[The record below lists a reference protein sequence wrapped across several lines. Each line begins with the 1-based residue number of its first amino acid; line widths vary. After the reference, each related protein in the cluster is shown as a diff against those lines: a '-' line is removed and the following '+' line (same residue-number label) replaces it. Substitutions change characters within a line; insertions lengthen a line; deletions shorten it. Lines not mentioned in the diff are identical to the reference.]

1 MFFHYCKLAWRNLTR
16 NKLFSF
22 INLFGLALSLS
33 IGLMAL
39 IQLKEDLGYDLFHPH
54 PNRTYRIISRMVNP
68 QQDVFKMASTPIPL
82 GNELQQQYGF
92 IESATTLYPAWKG
105 RACAEKKTMELN
117 TCFIQPSFF
126 SVFGFS
132 TRAQHVKAMTK
143 PNQVILSENAAKKF
157 FGTQDPTGKPL
168 VLDKL
173 GTFEVADVLNTP
185 DGKSHIDFD
194 AYLSY
199 ASLPAL
205 QDTGINSAAAGWN
218 PNLGYTYVVL
228 QPKATT
234 AQLQT
239 ALDEQAA
246 NLQKVWPAENK
257 SRLSFDLQAI
267 NRLAPSEELYNQ
279 LGNLPS
285 MGKEIAAL
293 TIALIIL
300 LSACFNYTNL
310 AIARALKRAKEVGIR
325 KVNGATRSQVFL
337 QFITESVL
345 LTLIALAGSYI
356 LLSFLKEYAPF
367 SAEVIPK
374 QIDLDAGL
382 VGWLLAFG
390 LATGL
395 LAGAM
400 PAWILSSFQPVLVLK
415 NLVTV
420 KLFGRNGLRKVL
432 TVIQFTLSLVTIMV
446 MLVCAKQFHFS
457 ATADYGFN
465 RSQLISIPL
474 EGADYTLLRN
484 EMAKLPGVVRV
495 AALSDFP
502 GVRASGRVGIKKQS
516 EADALQAGYF
526 DVDEQYL
533 SALKLT
539 LLSGRN
545 FSAATAAK
553 ENAILINETAM
564 RALQF
569 RSPEAATG
577 ATVLLDDSTQVS
589 ILGVVKDF
597 HFEGFER
604 PVLPM
609 VLRNRMAGW
618 HYLAVQTAVGADQ
631 ADQLVAQL
639 QETWRQ
645 LNPHQ
650 VFSYSWFDQSFY
662 ARKSAT
668 GTVSILGFLA
678 FIAITIACLGLLG
691 MVVYTTETKV
701 KEVSIR
707 KVIGASARQI
717 TLLLSAGF
725 LKLIGIAILIAL
737 PIGWLL
743 GTLFLSIF
751 AVRIRIGIDLML
763 TATLSVLAIAL
774 MVIASQ
780 VYTRAV
786 ANPVNG
792 LRE

>member
-1 MFFHYCKLAWRNLTR
+1 MVFHYCKLAWRNLTR

-22 INLFGLALSLS
+22 INIFGLALSLS

-39 IQLKEDLGYDLFHPH
+39 IQLKEDLGYDQFHPH
-54 PNRTYRIISRMVNP
+54 PERSYRIISRMMNP
-68 QQDVFKMASTPIPL
+68 QQDAFKMASTPVPL
-82 GNELQQQYGF
+82 GAELQQRYGF

-105 RACAEKKTMELN
+105 RAIAARKSLELN

-126 SVFGFS
+126 TVFGFH
-132 TRAQHVKAMTK
+132 TRGQHTGALAK
-143 PNQVILSENAAKKF
+143 PNQLILSEDAAKKF
-157 FGTQDPTGKPL
+157 FGTEDPIGKAL
-168 VLDKL
+168 VLDQL
-173 GTFEVADVLNTP
+173 GTFEVADVLQTP
-185 DGKSHIDFD
+185 EGKSHIDFD
-194 AYLSY
+194 AYLSF

-205 QDTGINSAAAGWN
+205 QDAGINSAVTGWN
-218 PNLGYTYVVL
+218 PNLGYTYVML
-228 QPKATT
+228 QPKASA
-234 AQLQT
+234 AQLQS

-246 NLQKVWPAENK
+246 ALQKVWPADNK
-257 SRLSFDLQAI
+257 IRLSFALQKI
-267 NRLAPSEELYNQ
+267 NRLAPAEEMYNQ

-285 MGKEIAAL
+285 MGKEMAAL
-293 TIALIIL
+293 SIALIIL

-345 LTLIALAGSYI
+345 LTLIALAASYI

-367 SAEVIPK
+367 SAEVIPQ
-374 QIDLDAGL
+374 QIDLNAGL

-400 PAWILSSFQPVLVLK
+400 PAWILSSFQPALVLK

-420 KLFGRNGLRKVL
+420 KLFGRNGLRKAL
-432 TVIQFTLSLVTIMV
+432 TVIQFTLSLVTIIV
-446 MLVCAKQFHFS
+446 MLVCAKQFHYS

-474 EGADYTLLRN
+474 EGAEYALLRN
-484 EMAKLPGVVRV
+484 DIAKLNGVVRV
-495 AALSDFP
+495 AAVSDFP
-502 GVRASGRVGIKKQS
+502 GVRATGSVQLKLPGTDG
-516 EADALQAGYF
+516 LQAGYF
-526 DVDEQYL
+526 DVNEEYL

-539 LLSGRN
+539 LLAGRN
-545 FSAATAAK
+545 FSDDPPAK
-553 ENAILINETAM
+553 ENGILINETAQ
-564 RALQF
+564 RTLQF
-569 RSPEAATG
+569 PSPEAATG
-577 ATVLLDDSTQVS
+577 TTVLLDDTTSVS

-609 VLRNRMAGW
+609 VLRNRVAGF
-618 HYLAVQTAVGADQ
+618 HYLAIQTAAGAGQ

-639 QETWRQ
+639 QDTWKQ

-650 VFSYSWFDQSFY
+650 PFSYAWFDKSFY
-662 ARKSAT
+662 ERKSAT

-737 PIGWLL
+737 PIGWVL
-743 GTLFLSIF
+743 GKLFLSIF
-751 AVRIRIGIDLML
+751 AVRVSLGVDLLL
-763 TATLSVLAIAL
+763 TASLSVLAIAML
-774 MVIASQ
+774 VIASQ
-780 VYTRAV
+780 VYSRAI
-786 ANPVNG
+786 ANPVKG
-792 LRE
+792 LRD